1 MRDRKKSGG
10 TVQRA
15 APSFVVPVL
24 LLLAVVLAGW
34 HWLGGGIR
42 IPDLSRMAERP
53 AAPVVTPANAEKP
66 AARATAADKLILVT
80 AKGRHEISV
89 EIADTPEKQ
98 SVGLMF
104 RRSMP
109 ADHGMLFPY
118 RSEQELTMWMSNTYI
133 SLDMVF
139 IRADGRV
146 HRVAR
151 NTEPLSEKIV
161 ASNGPVL
168 AVLELIAG
176 SADRLVIEPGSRV
189 EHPVFAGAAAR

>member
-1 MRDRKKSGG
+1 M
-10 TVQRA
+10 A
-15 APSFVVPVL
+15 A
-24 LLLAVVLAGW
+24 W
-34 HWLGGGIR
+34 HWLGGELPLRELGR
-42 IPDLSRMAERP
+42 LAEKVGAP
-53 AAPVVTPANAEKP
+53 FSAAPKAGKSPAP
-66 AARATAADKLILVT
+66 AVAADRLVLAT

-98 SVGLMF
+98 AVGLMF
-104 RRSMP
+104 RRSMA

-139 IRADGRV
+139 IRGDGTV

-151 NTEPLSEKIV
+151 NTEPLSEAIV
-161 ASNGPVL
+161 PSQGPVL

-176 SADRLVIEPGSRV
+176 SADRYGIEPGNRV
-189 EHPVFAGAAAR
+189 EHPVFSAAAAR